1 MRVVRRYRRY
11 LTRAGKNLASL
22 SRHRKEL
29 EPQGMAWN
37 QKPRATSEPG
47 AKSHISNA
55 SDKRPLENFAVIRQL
70 KFQYRGWRPMTMEQ
84 LVIGVYL
91 AETQPWKNATALFLS
106 KTLVLVAK
114 MRNKVVHL
122 R

>member
-1 MRVVRRYRRY
+1 MEN
-11 LTRAGKNLASL
+11 GP
-22 SRHRKEL
+22 RHHSAQ
-29 EPQGMAWN
+29 PTTTDIPGNAAQGMARN
-37 QKPRATSEPG
+37 HKPKAACGHESPYD
-47 AKSHISNA
+47 HSNV